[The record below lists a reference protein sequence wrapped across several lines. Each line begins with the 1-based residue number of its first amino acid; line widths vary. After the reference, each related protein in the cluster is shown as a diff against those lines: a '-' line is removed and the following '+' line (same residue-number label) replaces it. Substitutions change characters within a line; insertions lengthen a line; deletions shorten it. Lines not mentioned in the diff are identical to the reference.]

1 MERIT
6 TEFWRKNWR
15 ICRSCFPSVSY
26 THLVAGRDGGAYFG
40 KVYKDD
46 IGEFGLGM
54 V

>member
-1 MERIT
+1 VYTSLAALTDST
-6 TEFWRKNWR
+6 TATG
-15 ICRSCFPSVSY
+15 SP
-26 THLVAGRDGGAYFG
+26 ADGGAYFG